1 MNNFELTRE
10 SDVSDGKRPPRKKGF
25 FGLLASCGGM
35 LESRG
40 FTRSFLN
47 GDSVSSSSPRDVTQL
62 LAAWGSGD
70 KSAFDQ
76 LLPLVHAELRRIAQ
90 RQMRQERPGHTLQA
104 TALVNEAYLR
114 LAGDQGLEWRDRA
127 HFFAVCAQVMRHI
140 LIDHARSRGREKR
153 GGGAIQVSL
162 NDALIVADEQAT
174 DMLALD
180 EALSALERMDPQ
192 MARVVE
198 LRYFA
203 GLTVEETAEVLNSS
217 PRTVRRDWRRAK
229 AWLYRMIREGTTD
242 ETRPLAPGR

>member
-1 MNNFELTRE
+1 
-10 SDVSDGKRPPRKKGF
+10 VS
-25 FGLLASCGGM
+25 
-35 LESRG
+35 
-40 FTRSFLN
+40 T
-47 GDSVSSSSPRDVTQL
+47 SSSQDVTQL

-70 KSAFDQ
+70 KTAFDK

-104 TALVNEAYLR
+104 TALVNEAYLK

-174 DMLALD
+174 DILALD
-180 EALSALERMDPQ
+180 EALSALEQMDPQ
-192 MARVVE
+192 KARVVE

-203 GLTVEETAEVLNSS
+203 GLTVEETAEVLNTS
-217 PRTVRRDWRRAK
+217 PRTVRREWRRAK
-229 AWLYRMIREGTTD
+229 AWLYRMMAEGTAD
-242 ETRPLAPGR
+242 ETRPLATG